1 MWAGAVTYG
10 LERINEDVS
19 RWMLGGPEPPENLVY
34 SQDSVVWNRSY
45 SRYAPPFAGGAQR
58 EKLCEGV

>member
-1 MWAGAVTYG
+1 MTYG
-10 LERINEDVS
+10 LEQINEDVS

-45 SRYAPPFAGGAQR
+45 SRYVDARIHSALERRAGSLR
-58 EKLCEGV
+58 L